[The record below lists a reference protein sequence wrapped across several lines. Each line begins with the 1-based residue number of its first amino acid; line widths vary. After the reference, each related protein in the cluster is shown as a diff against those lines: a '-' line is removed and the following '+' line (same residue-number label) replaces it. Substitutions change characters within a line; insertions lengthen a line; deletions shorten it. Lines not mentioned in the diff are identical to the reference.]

1 MAQPTLTY
9 SIAIRT
15 LGMAGD
21 KFREELLSIARQTV
35 QPQRVMAYIAEG
47 YERPVFTVGREEY
60 VWVRKGMMAQ
70 RILPYSDIGSDCLLM
85 LDDDVK
91 LADDTA
97 ERMLHAMEENKAD
110 CVGADTFRNHEM
122 SARAKILAAIT
133 NLVFPHNDDRWAF
146 KMHRNGRFSYINCPR
161 KSFYWSQTC
170 AGPAMMWRMETYHKL
185 QLTDEFWLERLF
197 SFTYGDDTL
206 LSYKIY
212 KNGLRLGV
220 LFDSG
225 VVNLDAGSSSGAF
238 RKSKDRMYV
247 RTVSSFTIWWRT
259 CFKYGDTSFEE
270 QLLTAICYA
279 GKALWLFLVFAAVS
293 LFRLRPRLLWQ
304 YITGLVDAWSYVHTA
319 KFSLLPPYAFLK
331 Q

>member
-1 MAQPTLTY
+1 
-9 SIAIRT
+9 
-15 LGMAGD
+15 MAGD

-97 ERMLHAMEENKAD
+97 ERMLRAIEENKAD
-110 CVGADTFRNHEM
+110 CVGADTYKNHEM
-122 SARAKILAAIT
+122 GAGAKLLAAIT
-133 NLVFPHNDDRWAF
+133 GLVFPHNDDKWAF
-146 KMHRNGRFSYINCPR
+146 KMHRNGSFSYINCPR

-170 AGPAMMWRMETYHKL
+170 AGPAMLWRRETYMKL
-185 QLTDEFWLERLF
+185 NLAAELWLDRLGFYYGEDALLT
-197 SFTYGDDTL
+197 
-206 LSYKIY
+206 YKIY
-212 KNGLRLGV
+212 KNGYRFGV

-225 VVNLDAGSSSGAF
+225 VKNLDGATASGAF
-238 RKSKDRMYV
+238 RKSKDWMYV
-247 RTVSSFTIWWRT
+247 RTFASFAIWWRT
-259 CFKYGDTSFEE
+259 CYKPGDTSFADR
-270 QLLTAICYA
+270 LFTAICYA
-279 GKALWLFLVFAAVS
+279 VKALWLFLVFAAVS

-319 KFSLLPPYAFLK
+319 KFSSLPPYAFLK